1 MEIVKLAV
9 VIVAIVLAL
18 RYKAPVGITLFAAGL
33 LAAALYGIAVPSL
46 LDGYWQLLKSAR
58 FLSLTGVI
66 VLVTF
71 LGALLS
77 ELGHLDRLSD
87 ACRRLY
93 GGTRTAVAVLPFLI
107 GLMPMPGGAL
117 LSAPLVGT
125 LLADSKYT
133 PEFKTATNYWFR
145 HLAEPFWPIY
155 PGVILTEAVTG
166 MPMSQVALMQF
177 PLSVFMVILGVLF
190 FSRQIDRTLGT
201 DSDSGRAIID
211 ILRSLWPIV
220 GAILLYG
227 ALGVNLVFS
236 LIVALAALIVVSRPR
251 GPVLGRSLV
260 KGLSYRLTL
269 IVFGIMSF
277 QTVLELSGAIN
288 SVPAFAEAMHF
299 PPWALI
305 VLVCFTLGFLT
316 GMVAAYIGMGYAL
329 LAGFLYQPT
338 IIPGNILLGYLAGY
352 LGMLL
357 SPTHLCL
364 ILSASHFGAGLGK
377 VYRVMAIPA
386 LLLAIAGFLLS
397 RSGWGSLFSG

>member
-1 MEIVKLAV
+1 MEIIKLAA
-9 VIVAIVLAL
+9 VIVAIVIAL
-18 RYKAPVGITLFAAGL
+18 RYKAPVGLTLFAAGL
-33 LAAALYGIAVPSL
+33 LAAVLYSVPLPSL

-66 VLVTF
+66 VLVTI

-77 ELGHLDRLSD
+77 ELGHLEKLAN

-125 LLADSKYT
+125 LLADPKYT

-166 MPMSQVALMQF
+166 MPMVQVAMMQL
-177 PLSVFMVILGVLF
+177 PLSIFMIILGAF
-190 FSRQIDRTLGT
+190 FLSRQIDRAPGAGAESGKATL
-201 DSDSGRAIID
+201 D
-211 ILRSLWPIV
+211 ILKSLWPIA

-227 ALGVNLVFS
+227 VLGLNLVFS
-236 LIVALAALIVVSRPR
+236 ILISLTALVLLSRPEKS
-251 GPVLGRSLV
+251 VLARCLMR
-260 KGLSYRLTL
+260 GLSYRLTL
-269 IVFGIMSF
+269 VVFGIMSF
-277 QTVLELSGAIN
+277 QSVLELTGAIN
-288 SVPAFAEAMHF
+288 AVPAFAEAMHF
-299 PPWALI
+299 PAWALI

-338 IIPGNILLGYLAGY
+338 IVPGNILLGYLAGY

-364 ILSASHFGAGLGK
+364 ILSANFFKAPLGK
-377 VYRVMAIPA
+377 VYRAMAIPA
-386 LLLAIAGFLLS
+386 AILAAAGFLLS
-397 RSGWGSLFSG
+397 RSAWGTLFVR

>member
-1 MEIVKLAV
+1 M
-9 VIVAIVLAL
+9 LAL
-18 RYKAPVGITLFAAGL
+18 RYKAPVGLTLFAAGL
-33 LAAALYGIAVPSL
+33 LAAALYRVPLPSL

-66 VLVTF
+66 VLVTI
-71 LGALLS
+71 LGALLG
-77 ELGHLDRLSD
+77 ELGHLGRLSS
-87 ACRRLY
+87 ACSRLY

-117 LSAPLVGT
+117 LSAPLVGS
-125 LLADSKYT
+125 LLAKPKYS
-133 PEFKTATNYWFR
+133 PEFRTATNYWFR

-166 MPMSQVALMQF
+166 MPMARVALLQF
-177 PLSVFMVILGVLF
+177 PLSIFMLIMGILFL
-190 FSRQIDRTLGT
+190 SRRIDRTPGT
-201 DSDSGRAIID
+201 AVGSGGALAD
-211 ILRSLWPIV
+211 ILKSLWPIV

-227 ALGVNLVFS
+227 VFGLNLVFS
-236 LIVALAALIVVSRPR
+236 LLLALTALVLVSRP
-251 GPVLGRSLV
+251 GIPVLVQSIK

-269 IVFGIMSF
+269 VVFGIMSF
-277 QTVLELSGAIN
+277 QSVLELSGAIK
-288 SVPAFAEAMHF
+288 SVPTFAQAMHF

-305 VLVCFTLGFLT
+305 ILVCFTLGFLT

-338 IIPGNILLGYLAGY
+338 VMPGNILLGYLAGY

-364 ILSASHFGAGLGK
+364 VLSTSHFGANLGK
-377 VYRVMAIPA
+377 VYRLMAIPA
-386 LLLAIAGFLLS
+386 LIFAVASFLLS
-397 RSGWGSLFSG
+397 RSAWGNLFVR

>member
-9 VIVAIVLAL
+9 VIAAIVLAL

-66 VLVTF
+66 VLVTI
-71 LGALLS
+71 LGALLN
-77 ELGHLDRLSD
+77 ELGHLDRLSN
-87 ACRRLY
+87 ACRQLY

-125 LLADSKYT
+125 LLTDPKYS
-133 PEFKTATNYWFR
+133 PEFKTGVNYWFR

-166 MPMSQVALMQF
+166 MPMSRVAMMQI
-177 PLSVFMVILGVLF
+177 PLSVFMVILGTIFL
-190 FSRQIDRTLGT
+190 SRQIDRVPGAGADT
-201 DSDSGRAIID
+201 GRATLD
-211 ILRSLWPIV
+211 ILKSLWPII

-227 ALGVNLVFS
+227 VFGVNLVFS
-236 LIVALAALIVVSRPR
+236 IMIALATLVVISRPSK
-251 GPVLGRSLV
+251 PVLWGSLK

-269 IVFGIMSF
+269 VVFGIMSF

-288 SVPAFAEAMHF
+288 SVPAFANAMHF

-305 VLVCFTLGFLT
+305 ILVCFTLGFLT

-329 LAGFLYQPT
+329 LAGFMYQPT
-338 IIPGNILLGYLAGY
+338 LVPGNILLGYLAGY

-364 ILSASHFGAGLGK
+364 VLSANHFGASLGK
-377 VYRVMAIPA
+377 VYRVIAIPS
-386 LLLAIAGFLLS
+386 LILAVSGFLLS
-397 RSGWGSLFSG
+397 RSGWGNLFVR